1 MKIEKGEKDIMSGI
15 SDLLQNYV
23 EETTKKIVDN
33 PRDVKVTSSV
43 STKAVIL
50 QIKVAQSDCGK
61 IIGKRGR
68 TIDALKV
75 LSLAIKNTN
84 YPDDS
89 RRVLLEVLE
98 DEDSSFSY
106 R

>member
-1 MKIEKGEKDIMSGI
+1 MKREKNKMSGM
-15 SDLLQNYV
+15 SDLLQSYV

-33 PRDVKVTSSV
+33 PEDVRISTSV
-43 STKAVIL
+43 STKAVII
-50 QIKVAQSDCGK
+50 QINVSQTDCGK
-61 IIGKRGR
+61 IIGKRGK

-75 LSLAIKNTN
+75 LCLAMKNTN
-84 YPDDS
+84 FPEDS

-106 R
+106 K